1 MTSKTTNKFSP
12 EVRGRAVRMVSE
24 HEAEYPSRWATVCS
38 IAAKIGCSAHTLNE
52 WVKKAE
58 VDSGKRAG
66 LPSDAAARMKE
77 LERENRELRQANE
90 ILRKASAYFCDGGAR
105 PPTEA
110 MISFIDEHRSAL
122 GVEPIC
128 RLLPIAPST
137 YYEVIAKRN
146 DVNRL
151 SARARSDI
159 AMKIEIRRVFNE
171 NFQVYG
177 VRKVWRQLRREGYD
191 IARCTVARLMRG
203 MGLQGVIR
211 GKPVKTTVADKTAQC
226 PLDRVNR
233 QFFAPAP
240 NMLWLSDFTYVAT
253 WQGFVYVAFVIDAFA
268 RRIVGWRASRTAH
281 AGFVL
286 DALDQ
291 ALHNR
296 RPVHRGGLVHHSD
309 RGSQYVSIRY
319 SERLAEAGIEPSVG
333 SVGDSYDN
341 ALAETINGLYKAE
354 VIHRRGPWRNFEA
367 VEFATLEWV
376 DWFNNRRLLEP
387 IGNIP
392 PAEAEERYYAM
403 LDAPAM
409 AA

>member
-1 MTSKTTNKFSP
+1 MSKTTNKFSP
-12 EVRGRAVRMVSE
+12 EVRERAIRMVLD
-24 HEAEYPSRWATVCS
+24 HEAEHPSRWAAVSS
-38 IAAKIGCSAHTLNE
+38 IAAKIGCSPATLHE
-52 WVKKAE
+52 WVKKTE
-58 VDSGKRAG
+58 VDSGKRTG
-66 LPSDAAARMKE
+66 LPSDVAEKMKAF
-77 LERENRELRQANE
+77 ERENRELRQANE
-90 ILRKASAYFCDGGAR
+90 IQRKASAYFCPGGAR
-105 PPTEA
+105 PPIQA
-110 MISFIDEHRSAL
+110 MISFIDEHRGVF

-137 YYEVIAKRN
+137 YYEVVAKRT
-146 DVNRL
+146 DVGRL
-151 SARARSDI
+151 SARARRDI

-177 VRKVWRQLRREGYD
+177 VRKVWRQLQREGFD
-191 IARCTVARLMRG
+191 IARCTVARLMRA
-203 MGLQGVIR
+203 MGLQGIIR
-211 GKPVKTTVADKTAQC
+211 GKPIRTTISDKAAPC

-281 AGFVL
+281 SGFVL

-291 ALHNR
+291 ALHDR
-296 RPVHRGGLVHHSD
+296 RPIHRGGLIHHSD
-309 RGSQYVSIRY
+309 RGVQSVSIRY

-367 VEFATLEWV
+367 VEFDTLEWV
-376 DWFNNRRLLEP
+376 VWFNNRRLLEP

>member
-1 MTSKTTNKFSP
+1 
-12 EVRGRAVRMVSE
+12 
-24 HEAEYPSRWATVCS
+24 
-38 IAAKIGCSAHTLNE
+38 
-52 WVKKAE
+52 
-58 VDSGKRAG
+58 
-66 LPSDAAARMKE
+66 
-77 LERENRELRQANE
+77 
-90 ILRKASAYFCDGGAR
+90 
-105 PPTEA
+105 
-110 MISFIDEHRSAL
+110 MISFIDEYRSVL

-137 YYEVIAKRN
+137 YYEVVAKRT
-146 DVNRL
+146 DVGRL
-151 SARARSDI
+151 SARARRDM

-177 VRKVWRQLRREGYD
+177 VRKVWRQLQREGFD
-191 IARCTVARLMRG
+191 VARCTVARLMRV
-203 MGLQGVIR
+203 MGLQGIIR
-211 GKPVKTTVADKTAQC
+211 GKPVKTTVSDKAAPC
-226 PLDRVNR
+226 PLDRVNP
-233 QFFAPAP
+233 QFCAPAP

-291 ALHNR
+291 ALHDR
-296 RPVHRGGLVHHSD
+296 RPVKRGGLIHHSD
-309 RGSQYVSIRY
+309 RGVQYVSIKY

-376 DWFNNRRLLEP
+376 DWFNNRRFLEP

-392 PAEAEERYYAM
+392 PAETEQRYYAM
-403 LDAPAM
+403 LDEAAM

>member
-12 EVRGRAVRMVSE
+12 EVRARAVRMVTE
-24 HEAEYPSRWATVCS
+24 HEAEHPSRWAAVSS
-38 IAAKIGCSAHTLNE
+38 IASKIGCSAHTLHE

-66 LPSDAAARMKE
+66 LPSDVAEKMKA

-90 ILRKASAYFCDGGAR
+90 ILRKASAYFCPGGAR

-110 MISFIDEHRSAL
+110 MISFIDEHRTVL

-137 YYEVIAKRN
+137 YYEVVAKRT
-146 DVNRL
+146 DVDRL
-151 SARARSDI
+151 SARARRDM
-159 AMKIEIRRVFNE
+159 AMKVEIRRVFNE

-177 VRKVWRQLRREGYD
+177 VRKVWRQLQREGHD
-191 IARCTVARLMRG
+191 IARCTVARLMRM
-203 MGLQGVIR
+203 MGLQGIIR
-211 GKPVKTTVADKTAQC
+211 GKPVKTTVSDKAAPC

-233 QFFAPAP
+233 QFRAPAP

-268 RRIVGWRASRTAH
+268 RRIVGWRASRTAQ

-291 ALHNR
+291 ALHDR
-296 RPVHRGGLVHHSD
+296 RPVHRGGLIHHSD
-309 RGSQYVSIRY
+309 RGVQYVSIKY

-403 LDAPAM
+403 LDAPAL